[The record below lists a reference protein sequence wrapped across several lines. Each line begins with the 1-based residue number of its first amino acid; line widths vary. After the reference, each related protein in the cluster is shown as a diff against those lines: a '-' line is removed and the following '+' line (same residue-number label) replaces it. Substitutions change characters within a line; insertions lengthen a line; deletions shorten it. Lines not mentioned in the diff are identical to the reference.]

1 MLTRLSLAV
10 CCIIFIVSLFL
21 FSNDYR
27 LPHAVLFLFVLRHI
41 TNVSC
46 CFSSG
51 NDDGRHW
58 ETNGK
63 LVVPKMLVSWI
74 SFSGLVSL
82 IDVRHQVAVWS
93 LAFFLIISCAER
105 AMRWRSCCVPRDYRR
120 RDSFFF
126 EILFVEWSS
135 DRLHWIHPAAVAS
148 LLIIK
153 SAFNRSQ

>member
-10 CCIIFIVSLFL
+10 VASYCVCCVFFPCD
-21 FSNDYR
+21 DYR

-51 NDDGRHW
+51 NHDERHW
-58 ETNGK
+58 EKNGK
-63 LVVPKMLVSWI
+63 LVVPKMLVPLLYFFQRTRWLMFVI
-74 SFSGLVSL
+74 KA
-82 IDVRHQVAVWS
+82 RVAVWS
-93 LAFFLIISCAER
+93 LAFIFLRR
-105 AMRWRSCCVPRDYRR
+105 ACGDALVVFPVTRR
-120 RDSFFF
+120 RDFL
-126 EILFVEWSS
+126 ILFVEWSS